1 MAEEVKMA
9 IDGEDESKP
18 SGQDQ
23 PKKTLKRKRATS
35 TPTQQQHLVH
45 LTGEQKEVQIEE
57 LKKEMEGLF
66 GYYKET
72 MNQKMG
78 FGFGIDL
85 GGSECI
91 NVNGMVGLLMEE
103 SDMPFSKLAEEIYGK
118 LVKKSGNLSVAAVK
132 SAVLF
137 VGQRITYGV
146 PNVDADVLEDE
157 TQTCLWC
164 WETRDLKLMP
174 KSVRAALKI
183 RRMCRAKIHERIT
196 AVFAMIT
203 ALQKSETDEN
213 YKSDLIKSSGKLGK
227 VLREADI
234 RLLVD
239 GMLQKNGAEMA
250 EKEVKREEKLIIKQ
264 LERNKREEEKEK
276 KRMDLEL
283 QKEKRQN
290 EKEQKRLQEEAEK
303 DERRREREESELKR
317 QLKRQQEE
325 AEKEQRRKEKEE
337 AELKRRVAMQK
348 QASMME
354 RFLKRSK
361 SNSPC
366 QNDQSL
372 TKPTTSDSPSKK
384 SKRMDEAVTQ
394 LMDCAPMLNDNITT
408 IDILKSH
415 LSSWC
420 HLGCSIRSNRKQH
433 WSIRRKPKTGLF
445 KELKLTAIREPTHDN
460 DSSVE
465 KLDSGWGDQTSDGI
479 SCIDI
484 RKCNQRKQLLQFD
497 KSHRPAFYGIWPKKS
512 HAVGP
517 RHPLRRDPD
526 LDYDVDSD
534 EEWEEEDPG
543 ESLSDCDKDDG
554 EESLE
559 EEYSKADDEEES
571 EDGFFV
577 PDGYLSET
585 EGVQPQKM
593 DANPSVEEAR
603 SSPSCK
609 QDIESEEFC
618 TLLKQQKYLNSLT
631 ESALRKNHPMIVLN
645 IMHEKD
651 ALLVADDLSDIS
663 KLEKMCLQALS
674 MRAFPGGPQMEISLD
689 VSPENHDAC
698 LSNAKASATRTP
710 TVITLQDSDMPI
722 VVSVIQSCSQSMN
735 KVVES
740 LQQKFPTVSKL
751 QLRNKVREISDFV
764 DNRWQVKKEVLDG
777 FGNRSSPEKGTGRT
791 QNIST
796 FFSKRCLPPA
806 ADKSTNPNESSPPM
820 QKRGSDAESQRIC
833 TYSHP

>member
-78 FGFGIDL
+78 FGFGVDL

-203 ALQKSETDEN
+203 ALQKSETEN

-264 LERNKREEEKEK
+264 LKR
-276 KRMDLEL
+276 
-283 QKEKRQN
+283 
-290 EKEQKRLQEEAEK
+290 
-303 DERRREREESELKR
+303 
-317 QLKRQQEE
+317 
-325 AEKEQRRKEKEE
+325 
-337 AELKRRVAMQK
+337 
-348 QASMME
+348 
-354 RFLKRSK
+354 
-361 SNSPC
+361 
-366 QNDQSL
+366 
-372 TKPTTSDSPSKK
+372 
-384 SKRMDEAVTQ
+384 
-394 LMDCAPMLNDNITT
+394 
-408 IDILKSH
+408 
-415 LSSWC
+415 
-420 HLGCSIRSNRKQH
+420 
-433 WSIRRKPKTGLF
+433 
-445 KELKLTAIREPTHDN
+445 
-460 DSSVE
+460 
-465 KLDSGWGDQTSDGI
+465 
-479 SCIDI
+479 
-484 RKCNQRKQLLQFD
+484 
-497 KSHRPAFYGIWPKKS
+497 
-512 HAVGP
+512 
-517 RHPLRRDPD
+517 
-526 LDYDVDSD
+526 
-534 EEWEEEDPG
+534 
-543 ESLSDCDKDDG
+543 
-554 EESLE
+554 
-559 EEYSKADDEEES
+559 
-571 EDGFFV
+571 
-577 PDGYLSET
+577 
-585 EGVQPQKM
+585 
-593 DANPSVEEAR
+593 
-603 SSPSCK
+603 
-609 QDIESEEFC
+609 
-618 TLLKQQKYLNSLT
+618 
-631 ESALRKNHPMIVLN
+631 
-645 IMHEKD
+645 
-651 ALLVADDLSDIS
+651 
-663 KLEKMCLQALS
+663 
-674 MRAFPGGPQMEISLD
+674 
-689 VSPENHDAC
+689 
-698 LSNAKASATRTP
+698 AKAASGGGR
-710 TVITLQDSDMPI
+710 
-722 VVSVIQSCSQSMN
+722 
-735 KVVES
+735 
-740 LQQKFPTVSKL
+740 
-751 QLRNKVREISDFV
+751 
-764 DNRWQVKKEVLDG
+764 
-777 FGNRSSPEKGTGRT
+777 KG
-791 QNIST
+791 
-796 FFSKRCLPPA
+796 
-806 ADKSTNPNESSPPM
+806 
-820 QKRGSDAESQRIC
+820 
-833 TYSHP
+833 

>member
-1 MAEEVKMA
+1 MTEEVKMA

-35 TPTQQQHLVH
+35 TPSQQQHLVH

-78 FGFGIDL
+78 FGFGVDL

-103 SDMPFSKLAEEIYGK
+103 SDMPFSKLAEEIYGM

-196 AVFAMIT
+196 AVFAIIT

-250 EKEVKREEKLIIKQ
+250 EKE
-264 LERNKREEEKEK
+264 
-276 KRMDLEL
+276 
-283 QKEKRQN
+283 

-303 DERRREREESELKR
+303 DERRREREELELKR

-348 QASMME
+348 QASVME

-517 RHPLRRDPD
+517 CHPLKRDPD

-559 EEYSKADDEEES
+559 EEHSKADDEEES

-577 PDGYLSET
+577 PDGYLSEN

-593 DANPSVEEAR
+593 DADPSVEEAK

-609 QDIESEEFC
+609 QDLESEEFC

-631 ESALRKNHPMIVLN
+631 DSALRKNHPMIVLN

-674 MRAFPGGPQMEISLD
+674 MRAFPGGQQMEISLD

-710 TVITLQDSDMPI
+710 TVITLQESDMPI

-820 QKRGSDAESQRIC
+820 QKRGSVAESQRIC